1 MLWKLH
7 YTAQVAVQSI
17 IYVLLLIHSL
27 YIYIITI
34 MLLSVIIYI
43 YIYIYIY
50 RHTYIQYLTEV
61 STPLTFV

>member
-17 IYVLLLIHSL
+17 IYVLLLINSL

-43 YIYIYIY
+43 YIYIYI
-50 RHTYIQYLTEV
+50 
-61 STPLTFV
+61 